1 MQSKKREV
9 QRLWPDGD
17 RLTYND
23 ELTSKPGPIKQLGV
37 KIRALLFRRREANS
51 GLGVISFSCGKE
63 YRLLQ
68 SLWFLC
74 LRVPAS
80 CLHRQPIPVSSLI
93 GYKSNCSTSAASL
106 TFEL

>member
-1 MQSKKREV
+1 MSSKNREV
-9 QRLWPDGD
+9 ERLWPNKD

-37 KIRALLFRRREANS
+37 KIRAFFRRREANS

-68 SLWFLC
+68 SLRFLC

-80 CLHRQPIPVSSLI
+80 CWHRQPIPVSSLI
-93 GYKSNCSTSAASL
+93 GYKSNCCTSAAGL
-106 TFEL
+106 TSKL